1 MHRFG
6 IFLIWLGGILLLLF
20 FVSFQFQTPN
30 YQFLLFS
37 FAGLFLGTILV
48 VKTRKERIQNNN
60 RFRILKGLSKKN
72 KQSDEAK
79 NEQDQNS
86 NSKTPFS
93 TRRKHY

>member
-6 IFLIWLGGILLLLF
+6 IFLLWLGGILLLLF
-20 FVSFQFQTPN
+20 LVSLQSQSLN
-30 YQFLLFS
+30 YRYLLFS

-60 RFRILKGLSKKN
+60 RFRILKGLSKTN
-72 KQSDEAK
+72 NQSDEAK

>member
-6 IFLIWLGGILLLLF
+6 IFILWLGGILLLLF
-20 FVSFQFQTPN
+20 LVSVQSQSLN
-30 YQFLLFS
+30 YRYLLFS

-48 VKTRKERIQNNN
+48 VKTRKESIQNNN
-60 RFRILKGLSKKN
+60 RFRIIKEFSKK
-72 KQSDEAK
+72 KKHSDE
-79 NEQDQNS
+79 EITELDQNS

>member
-6 IFLIWLGGILLLLF
+6 IFLLWLGGILLLLF
-20 FVSFQFQTPN
+20 LVSVQSQSLN
-30 YQFLLFS
+30 YRYLLFS

-48 VKTRKERIQNNN
+48 VKTRKESIQNNN
-60 RFRILKGLSKKN
+60 RFRIIKEFSKK
-72 KQSDEAK
+72 KKHSDEEK
-79 NEQDQNS
+79 TELDQNS

>member
-6 IFLIWLGGILLLLF
+6 IFILWLGGILLLLF
-20 FVSFQFQTPN
+20 LVSVQSQSLN
-30 YQFLLFS
+30 YRYLLFS

-48 VKTRKERIQNNN
+48 VKTRKESIQNNN
-60 RFRILKGLSKKN
+60 RFRIIKEFSKK
-72 KQSDEAK
+72 KKHSDEEK
-79 NEQDQNS
+79 TELDQNS

>member
-6 IFLIWLGGILLLLF
+6 IFLFWLGGILLLLF
-20 FVSFQFQTPN
+20 FVSFQFPTQN